1 MRKICI
7 LIALIYICKSEAQ
20 ENNKLQIKSIDYGAI
35 GIYTGI
41 GNNGLRGFCSNIGLV
56 SNYNKNLYSLSYAL
70 GFGITEKGN
79 KINNLQGFMSL
90 DLLYG
95 REIKVSKGILFE
107 PYVGLGYIIQSN
119 TSDAGGNSAIGL
131 PISTKLLFQLSRKFA
146 MGLNPNVNINNV
158 NTIYSANILLR
169 FGFSNFK

>member
-1 MRKICI
+1 MRKMYI

-20 ENNKLQIKSIDYGAI
+20 EKNKLQIKSIDYGAI
-35 GIYTGI
+35 GIYTGLE
-41 GNNGLRGFCSNIGLV
+41 NNGIKGFCSNIGLV
-56 SNYNKNLYSLSYAL
+56 SNYNKNLYSLNYAL
-70 GFGITEKGN
+70 GFGITEKGD
-79 KINNLQGFMSL
+79 KIHDLQGFMSV

-119 TSDAGGNSAIGL
+119 TSDAGGNSAIAL
-131 PISTKLLFQLSRKFA
+131 PMNAKLLFIISKKFA

-158 NTIYSANILLR
+158 NTIYSANIFLR